1 MDEETPKPNQV
12 PLRRPVRVIPQQEE
26 DGEKKQRIKLWM
38 ATIMAVVSLS
48 IDAFNALLN
57 LLGVG
62 EILSSVISP
71 VASFAFVVWFWILGV
86 SFIKNPKKLVA
97 MGGQAIIGL
106 IPVINTL
113 HELTLGVVVTIL
125 LTRSEDKGGLLSK
138 ATSITQGKIKPTP
151 AQRTFKKVA

>member
-12 PLRRPVRVIPQQEE
+12 RLRRPVRVIPQQEE

-113 HELTLGVVVTIL
+113 PELTLGVVVTIL

>member
-113 HELTLGVVVTIL
+113 PELTLGVVVTIL